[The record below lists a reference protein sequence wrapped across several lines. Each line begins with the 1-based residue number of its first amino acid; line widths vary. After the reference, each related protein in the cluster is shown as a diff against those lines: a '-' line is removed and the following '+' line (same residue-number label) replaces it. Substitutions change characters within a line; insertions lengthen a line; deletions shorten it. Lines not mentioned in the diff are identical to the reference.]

1 LRILRRRPFDGDA
14 LESGARVLRLRRSKR
29 QILALSRCSHDRQP
43 RARVVWFDTLRSVAT
58 TASYGSWASP
68 ITTGLVASEGGV
80 SFAYLDISEEGVYW
94 TESRPEEE
102 GRSALVFRAHGG
114 EPVDVVPFEFNVR
127 TRVHEYGGGAWFR
140 DGRVVFCSSF
150 DDSRLYRIDE
160 PGAEPHPI
168 TPESPEPHALRY
180 ADGRVFAGGKLI
192 VCVREQHG
200 EGEPVNELVVLP
212 TDGSAE
218 PRVIATGRDF
228 YAAPRPSPDGASLAW
243 LAWDH
248 PHMPFEGTDLC
259 VADLA
264 ADGSISNGRRVAG
277 SQQESIFQPEWSS
290 DGLLYFV
297 SDRTGWSNLYV
308 ERRGEVQ
315 ALTGEKAELGYPQWV
330 FDLSRY
336 AFLADGR
343 IACIFTRA
351 AIDSLELFDP
361 QSGKLERL
369 DLPYSS
375 YSSPSLRSLGTRL
388 VFPASTPT
396 EPAAVI
402 ELDLESGKPQ
412 VLRRSTEVEFD
423 ERYISQAQAIDFPGA
438 DGLISHG
445 FYYPPANPEYSG
457 PDDELP
463 PLVVFVHGGPTA
475 HVTPSLDLQV
485 QLLTSRGIAVVD
497 LNYGGST
504 GYGREYR
511 DRLHGRWG
519 EVDVEDSAAAA
530 RYLGE
535 RGDVDSGRVQ
545 ITGGSAGGYTTLMAM
560 AVREEFLSGVS
571 YYGVADLVTFH
582 EETHKFES
590 HYDEYLVG
598 PWPEAVDL
606 YRERSPVTHADSI
619 SDPLLLLQGLDDK
632 VVPPPQ
638 AEVIVDALRRR
649 NIPYA
654 YIAFAGE
661 GHGFRK
667 AGNIKRAAEAHLS
680 FLAQVS
686 GFELADEIESIEI
699 ENLDSVAQ

>member
-1 LRILRRRPFDGDA
+1 M
-14 LESGARVLRLRRSKR
+14 
-29 QILALSRCSHDRQP
+29 
-43 RARVVWFDTLRSVAT
+43 AT
-58 TASYGSWASP
+58 SAPYGSWASP
-68 ITTGLVASEGGV
+68 ITTALVASEGGV
-80 SFAYLDISEEGVYW
+80 SFAYVDISEEGVYW

-102 GRSALVFRAHGG
+102 GRSALVFRPHGG

-140 DGRVVFCSSF
+140 HGRVVFCSSF

-160 PGAEPHPI
+160 PGAEPYPI

-180 ADGRVFAGGKLI
+180 ADGRVFADGKLI

-212 TDGSAE
+212 TDGSSE

-228 YAAPRPSPDGASLAW
+228 YASPRPSPDGASLAW

-259 VADLA
+259 VAELA

-277 SQQESIFQPEWSS
+277 SEQESIFQPEWNS

-308 ERRGEVQ
+308 ERRGGVQ
-315 ALTGEKAELGYPQWV
+315 ALTREEAELGYPQWV

-361 QSGKLERL
+361 QTGKLERL

-375 YSSPSLRSLGTRL
+375 YSSPSLRSHGRRL

-402 ELDLESGKPQ
+402 ELDLDSGKQQ
-412 VLRRSTEVEFD
+412 VLRRSTEVELD
-423 ERYISQAQAIDFPGA
+423 ERYISQAQAIEFPGA

-457 PDDELP
+457 PNDELP
-463 PLVVFVHGGPTA
+463 PLVVVVHGGPTA
-475 HVTPSLDLQV
+475 HVTPSLDLEV

-511 DRLHGRWG
+511 DRLRGRWG
-519 EVDVEDSAAAA
+519 EVDVEDSAAAV

-535 RGDVDSGRVQ
+535 RGDIDSGRVQ
-545 ITGGSAGGYTTLMAM
+545 ITGGSAGGYTTLLAM

-638 AEVIVDALRRR
+638 AEVIVDALKRRG
-649 NIPYA
+649 IPYA

-667 AGNIKRAAEAHLS
+667 AENIKRAAEAHLS

-686 GFELADEIESIEI
+686 GFEPADEIGSIEI